1 MLVIDFLLGML
12 GGGLVHKFL
21 EKKEAD
27 DRSYYEKPEWEEIRK
42 IPGRIFWTIALP
54 LFVMAAVS
62 RDATAIAGWLI
73 LICLVM
79 YGIFHFGFSVAG
91 LFLPWGP
98 GRIGDGQKADGP
110 VRHALSP
117 GEGLGEKGARLPS
130 DRGDEAAVFRRPFCR
145 NCADPLRRGRDGRL
159 PSREDLWANRN
170 REGVKRRPGR
180 GDFWKR
186 QNSGP
191 AEPRGDVGFS

>member
-1 MLVIDFLLGML
+1 MLVIDFFLGML

-98 GRIGDGQKADGP
+98 EGSATAKKRMVRAAKFYLQARTWEKKELVSLRI
-110 VRHALSP
+110 
-117 GEGLGEKGARLPS
+117 E
-130 DRGDEAAVFRRPFCR
+130 
-145 NCADPLRRGRDGRL
+145 
-159 PSREDLWANRN
+159 
-170 REGVKRRPGR
+170 
-180 GDFWKR
+180 
-186 QNSGP
+186 
-191 AEPRGDVGFS
+191 